1 MAKVQKRKSHKNITK
16 SKGFKLAIGLTAAV
30 AAIGATCGLAI
41 GLCSA
46 SKTKYVDIDPLNENG
61 SNRTYFASDTTKDQT
76 TWNASDEE
84 PKVSSTLMNDLGK
97 CTIDSINTS
106 PEDRFKYTEM
116 IGNGPDTS
124 ILDKSFQQSGYYAQ
138 TYWVHQADTSL
149 KDGGTKWNYQEPKL
163 NYNNFPQD
171 DLELTNGTS
180 VTLGKMSSAAQK
192 PSGAS
197 NTDFVNTYRAAY
209 DTYADHAR
217 KALVLP
223 GYQHI
228 TPLTILKG
236 NQKRIYDSMGY
247 VLIDSEV
254 PDLNIASVQFKAEQ
268 SAFLTGVSACQYLE
282 ENWEDVYSKVNN
294 GQLAMGCF
302 GGQNIITVTCFMGGL
317 ELGIW
322 FYNNYILPKTEF
334 WSKASDE
341 EKEKRTVK
349 FISLGKESSYFSGT
363 FVIGD
368 AKLIV
373 QELLARG
380 ACCIM
385 AVAGPQ
391 TGDVVSEVVAQ
402 RSPCRVLGVD
412 SAMENGDWGQYYSKS
427 NLFKEK
433 TKVVLC
439 SAEKNVAQLSAQIL
453 NNMWCKNRVVY
464 PDLNADGSKSEYYAL
479 DDDKTINN
487 IVTHYTG
494 GTEEER
500 NLLTENAKKGAV
512 GTIGYTSIGSLY
524 NNGVNLSEAG
534 QDHLL
539 TALKLL
545 GGSWANIETY
555 NDAVTAILDLDLP
568 ETTILDGR
576 KVEPMNL
583 IDFIN
588 KNRYFQY

>member
-1 MAKVQKRKSHKNITK
+1 MAKKNFHKIVK
-16 SKGFKLAIGLTAAV
+16 SKGFKLAIGLSAAV
-30 AAIGATCGLAI
+30 LAIGATCGLAI
-41 GLCSA
+41 GLSA
-46 SKTKYVDIDPLNENG
+46 TSKTTYININPFAQET
-61 SNRTYFASDTTKDQT
+61 SNRVPYATEGVTKDCT
-76 TWNASDEE
+76 TWNVEGQEE
-84 PKVSSTLMNDLGK
+84 PLVATPIMRGIGTCFAKFNYNKQADQQFNYVELV
-97 CTIDSINTS
+97 
-106 PEDRFKYTEM
+106 
-116 IGNGPDTS
+116 GNGPDTS
-124 ILDKSFQQSGYYAQ
+124 VLDKSFQQSAYYAQ
-138 TYWVHQADTSL
+138 TYWAHAYDKGFPNGEGTQWIFSTPQFDYEKYPLDSL
-149 KDGGTKWNYQEPKL
+149 V
-163 NYNNFPQD
+163 
-171 DLELTNGTS
+171 LTNSNTITPGQ
-180 VTLGKMSSAAQK
+180 MSSSAQK

-197 NTDFVNTYRAAY
+197 NTDFVNTYKAA
-209 DTYADHAR
+209 HNIN
-217 KALVLP
+217 KQALVLP

-228 TPLTILKG
+228 TPLSILKQ
-236 NQKRIYDSMGY
+236 NDPDVYHSMGY
-247 VLIDSEV
+247 ILVDSEV
-254 PDLNIASVQFKAEQ
+254 SDPNIASMQFKAEQ
-268 SAFLTGVSACQYLE
+268 SAFLSGIATCQFLE
-282 ENWEDVYSKVNN
+282 ENWEDVYSKVND
-294 GQLAMGCF
+294 GQLSVGCF

-317 ELGIW
+317 ELGVW
-322 FYNNYILPKTEF
+322 FYNNYILPNTDFYKNANEQ
-334 WSKASDE
+334 E
-341 EKEKRTVK
+341 REKRTIK
-349 FISLGKESSYFSGT
+349 FISLGKISSYFSGT

-368 AKLIV
+368 AKLLA

-380 ACCIM
+380 ASAIM

-391 TGDVVSEVVAQ
+391 TGDVVSEIVAQ
-402 RSPCRVLGVD
+402 RSPCRVIGVD
-412 SAMENGDWGQYYSKS
+412 SAMENGDWGKYYSTS

-576 KVEPMNL
+576 KVEPLNL